1 MANMVLKIISETQFT
16 QINRTFYDLAKLDKK
31 WREGV
36 VILAKKRTCY
46 KIGHMT
52 HISTGNFTPDSTK
65 LISES
70 LQITR
75 GQWRSLGS
83 LEVKI

>member
-36 VILAKKRTCY
+36 VKLPKKQACY

-52 HISTGNFTPDSTK
+52 HISTGNCTRDSTK
-65 LISES
+65 LIS
-70 LQITR
+70 
-75 GQWRSLGS
+75 GSLG
-83 LEVKI
+83 VT